1 MNAPSEKTKIAIGVR
16 TARTALGW
24 NQEEFAERMGV
35 AKSTVARIETLEV
48 NARADFLTK
57 ALAVFKRAGVS
68 IDLLDDGKV
77 TVEVTAA
84 ALAEAQARLDDEA
97 MRRADRKRV
106 GQKQAAGEAGRG
118 DGVEELSRSNNP
130 HRGTW

>member
-1 MNAPSEKTKIAIGVR
+1 MNVPSEKTKIAIGVR
-16 TARTALGW
+16 TARAALGW

-57 ALAVFKRAGVS
+57 ALAVFRRAGVNL
-68 IDLLDDGKV
+68 DLLDDDKV
-77 TVEVTAA
+77 TVEVGAA

-106 GQKQAAGEAGRG
+106 GGKQAAVGEGLG
-118 DGVEELSRSNNP
+118 DGGDELTKSNSPN
-130 HRGTW
+130 RGTW